1 MSSFSENG
9 AARLDRRTALM
20 ALVGAATLAPAAA
33 LAQAAAPAIVDPTQ
47 FRTMA
52 LMGGEFALR
61 TSQLAL
67 ERSRNPRIR
76 EFAQLEANEQVSYAA
91 ALGAEP
97 GGVPLRPDHAQM
109 LAQLSS
115 LSGPRFDAM
124 YVRGQIMGHEE
135 LLALNSA
142 YARNGLEPQGRSVA
156 TLAVPSIQTHLTI
169 LGRLA

>member
-1 MSSFSENG
+1 MSTLPIGRRAALLALAG
-9 AARLDRRTALM
+9 AA
-20 ALVGAATLAPAAA
+20 LAPAAA
-33 LAQAAAPAIVDPTQ
+33 LGQSAPLGPTE

-67 ERSRNPRIR
+67 ERGRDPRVR

-91 ALGAEP
+91 ALGATP

-109 LAQLSS
+109 LQQLAATPP
-115 LSGPRFDAM
+115 GRRFDAL

-135 LLALNSA
+135 LLVLNQA
-142 YARNGLEPQGRSVA
+142 YARAGLDPQGRSVA

-169 LGRLA
+169 LSRLPA